1 MSESSY
7 INYCDLPHLLQN
19 FAFAGIDALQAI
31 QFFVVVVEL
40 ARGFGSSISTGL
52 NVGSC
57 GEGSVYSLPLAAVG
71 PTVPPVPTNPP
82 MPKPACG
89 ADGDDE
95 LPPVG
100 LFMDVPFSMAFLISS
115 ITRTA
120 RKFSAE
126 VETRYSPNLIKNS
139 LSPILPCLYSWFA
152 SINDSYKFWVSLINC
167 LSFSVN
173 PPSVSTPKDIKK

>member
-31 QFFVVVVEL
+31 QFFVVVEL
-40 ARGFGSSISTGL
+40 ARGFGISISTGL

-57 GEGSVYSLPLAAVG
+57 GEGSVYSLPLAG

-82 MPKPACG
+82 IPKPVCG
-89 ADGDDE
+89 ADGIDG

-100 LFMDVPFSMAFLISS
+100 LFIDVPFSMAFLISS

-120 RKFSAE
+120 RKFSAD
-126 VETRYSPNLIKNS
+126 VETRYSPILIKNS
-139 LSPILPCLYSWFA
+139 LSPILPCL
-152 SINDSYKFWVSLINC
+152 
-167 LSFSVN
+167 
-173 PPSVSTPKDIKK
+173 

>member
-1 MSESSY
+1 MPESSY

-19 FAFAGIDALQAI
+19 LACAGIDALQAI

-57 GEGSVYSLPLAAVG
+57 GEGSVYSLPLAAAV

-82 MPKPACG
+82 KPKPACG
-89 ADGDDE
+89 ADGDDG

-100 LFMDVPFSMAFLISS
+100 LFMDVPCSRVFLISS

-120 RKFSAE
+120 RKLSAE
-126 VETRYSPNLIKNS
+126 VETRYSPILIKNS
-139 LSPILPCLYSWFA
+139 LSPILPCL
-152 SINDSYKFWVSLINC
+152 
-167 LSFSVN
+167 
-173 PPSVSTPKDIKK
+173 

>member
-1 MSESSY
+1 MPESSY

-19 FAFAGIDALQAI
+19 LAWMGIDALQTI
-31 QFFVVVVEL
+31 QFFVVATALVC
-40 ARGFGSSISTGL
+40 GFGSSISTGL

-57 GEGSVYSLPLAAVG
+57 GEGNVYSLPLAG

-89 ADGDDE
+89 ADGIDG

-120 RKFSAE
+120 RKFSAD
-126 VETRYSPNLIKNS
+126 VETRYSPILI
-139 LSPILPCLYSWFA
+139 
-152 SINDSYKFWVSLINC
+152 
-167 LSFSVN
+167 
-173 PPSVSTPKDIKK
+173 

>member
-1 MSESSY
+1 MPESSY

-19 FAFAGIDALQAI
+19 LACDGIDALQAI
-31 QFFVVVVEL
+31 QFFVVVVVVEL

-57 GEGSVYSLPLAAVG
+57 GEGSVYSLPLAAAG

-89 ADGDDE
+89 ADVDDE

-100 LFMDVPFSMAFLISS
+100 LFIDVPFSMAFLISS

-120 RKFSAE
+120 RKFSAD
-126 VETRYSPNLIKNS
+126 VETRYSPILIKNS

-152 SINDSYKFWVSLINC
+152 SINDSYKF
-167 LSFSVN
+167 
-173 PPSVSTPKDIKK
+173 

>member
-1 MSESSY
+1 MPQSSY

-19 FAFAGIDALQAI
+19 LACVGIDELQAT
-31 QFFVVVVEL
+31 QFFVVLVEL

-57 GEGSVYSLPLAAVG
+57 GEGSVYSLPLAAAA

-95 LPPVG
+95 VPAVG
-100 LFMDVPFSMAFLISS
+100 LLMGVLFSMVFLISI
-115 ITRTA
+115 ITRTV
-120 RKFSAE
+120 RKLNADE
-126 VETRYSPNLIKNS
+126 EIRYSPILIKNS

-152 SINDSYKFWVSLINC
+152 SINDSYKF
-167 LSFSVN
+167 
-173 PPSVSTPKDIKK
+173 